1 MTRLLARFGAENA
14 NANQPWVLRSH
25 YKGALTGRRQ
35 SREPLSSADLRL
47 RTLDDTVPASPPTY
61 ATGIERLGGIALQVF
76 AVALGGFLRFSNL
89 GGREMSGDEG
99 ASWAAASASSVRQ
112 VLQFQPR
119 LNPGKFAVHEI
130 VLHGWLR
137 LFGDGL
143 VAMRALS
150 ALAGTLGIV
159 AVFFLARELFGLS
172 RRANEHFFHKGT
184 ETPPYLLPVFAA
196 VLFAVNL
203 VFIKY
208 AQEAR
213 MYSVALLCGLL
224 QIGFFLRSVRHPTPA
239 VLLFMAIFTALAIAS
254 TFTMFL
260 ILAPEVIWLVYLAW
274 PWDKVIYRRAVL
286 VGLALLGGLILLI
299 PPAIIYLRIRAQ
311 APALL
316 AYAWASPAPF
326 WAPISMFNKAAGSI
340 AFPAMLALALWGI
353 IRGWGSERN
362 AVVFALLW
370 MLAPPILVLAASDLI
385 RPAFV
390 ERYMLASFV
399 PFFLLVALGIWSVR
413 GFPAQSTLLALVTL
427 LALGHVYSYRRH
439 AHDVQWR
446 EAVKAAAG
454 TTGSM
459 VAVAPPYA
467 ADVVRYYL
475 RDSHN
480 DWSVTAGPAKSA
492 AVAIIA
498 DSGVSPA
505 EAARIAASYPRL
517 LTRLRGVIVRGH

>member
-1 MTRLLARFGAENA
+1 MTRWPTPPGKAVALAAAGSA
-14 NANQPWVLRSH
+14 NAVARATAASSED
-25 YKGALTGRRQ
+25 AV
-35 SREPLSSADLRL
+35 PLS
-47 RTLDDTVPASPPTY
+47 PPNC
-61 ATGIERLGGIALQVF
+61 AARSERLGGIALQVL
-76 AVALGGFLRFSNL
+76 AIALGGFLRFSNL
-89 GGREMSGDEG
+89 GGREMSADEG

-112 VLQFQPR
+112 VLQLQPR

-130 VLHGWLR
+130 ALHGWIR

-143 VAMRALS
+143 VAMRTLS

-159 AVFFLARELFGLS
+159 AVFFLTRELFGLNHIVT
-172 RRANEHFFHKGT
+172 RRANESFLHESA
-184 ETPPYLLPVFAA
+184 ETPSYLLPAFAA

-213 MYSVALLCGLL
+213 MYSVALLCGLV
-224 QIGFFLRSVRHPTPA
+224 QIGFFLRSMRHPAPS
-239 VLLFMAIFTALAIAS
+239 VLLFTALFTALAIAS

-260 ILAPEVIWLVYLAW
+260 ILAPEVLWLVYLSW
-274 PWDKVIYRRAVL
+274 PLDKAIYRRAAV
-286 VGLALLGGLILLI
+286 VGLALIGSLVLLI
-299 PPAIIYLRIRAQ
+299 PPAIIYLHMRAQ

-316 AYAWASPAPF
+316 AYAWASPPPF

-340 AFPAMLALALWGI
+340 AFPVVLALALWGI
-353 IRGWGSERN
+353 IRGWRPERD

-370 MLAPPILVLAASDLI
+370 MLVPPILVLAASDLI

-413 GFPAQSTLLALVTL
+413 GFPAQSALLALVTL
-427 LALGHVYSYRRH
+427 LSLGHVYSYRRYT
-439 AHDVQWR
+439 HDVQWR
-446 EAVKAAAG
+446 EAVEVATG
-454 TTGSM
+454 TNGGTI
-459 VAVAPPYA
+459 AVAPPYA

-480 DWSVTAGPAKSA
+480 GWPVTPGRGESA
-492 AVAIIA
+492 AVAIVA
-498 DSGVSPA
+498 DTGVSPA
-505 EAARIAASYPRL
+505 EVARIATIYPHL
-517 LTRLRGVIVRGH
+517 LARLRGVIVRGH

>member
-1 MTRLLARFGAENA
+1 MTPRPTPPGEAITFSMAGATDAIARATAAPSEDA
-14 NANQPWVLRSH
+14 V
-25 YKGALTGRRQ
+25 
-35 SREPLSSADLRL
+35 PLSPLIRAE
-47 RTLDDTVPASPPTY
+47 
-61 ATGIERLGGIALQVF
+61 GIERLSGIALLML

-89 GGREMSGDEG
+89 GGREMSADEG

-112 VLQFQPR
+112 VLQLQPR

-130 VLHGWLR
+130 ALHGWIR
-137 LFGDGL
+137 LLSDGL

-150 ALAGTLGIV
+150 ALAGTIGIV
-159 AVFFLARELFGLS
+159 AVFFLAQELFGLS
-172 RRANEHFFHKGT
+172 HGVTRRANENFFHESA
-184 ETPPYLLPVFAA
+184 ETRSYLLPAFAA
-196 VLFAVNL
+196 MLFAVSL

-213 MYSVALLCGLL
+213 MYSVALLSGLV
-224 QIGFFLRSVRHPTPA
+224 QIGFFLRSVRRPTPA
-239 VLLFMAIFTALAIAS
+239 VLLFTALFTALAIAS

-260 ILAPEVIWLVYLAW
+260 ILTPEVLWLAYLTW
-274 PWDKVIYRRAVL
+274 PWDKAIYRRAAV
-286 VGLALLGGLILLI
+286 VGLVLIAGLGLLI
-299 PPAIIYLRIRAQ
+299 PPAIIYLRVRAH

-316 AYAWASPAPF
+316 AYAWASPPPF

-340 AFPAMLALALWGI
+340 TFPVVLALALWGI
-353 IRGWGSERN
+353 TRGWRPERD

-370 MLAPPILVLAASDLI
+370 MLVPPILVLAASDLI

-413 GFPAQSTLLALVTL
+413 GFAVQYALLALVTL

-446 EAVKAAAG
+446 EAVQAATE
-454 TTGSM
+454 TTGSTI
-459 VAVAPPYA
+459 AVAPPYA

-480 DWSVTAGPAKSA
+480 DWSVTPGHAKSA
-492 AVAIIA
+492 AVAIVA

-505 EAARIAASYPRL
+505 EAARIVAIYPRL
-517 LTRLRGVIVRGH
+517 LARLRGVIVRGH